1 MFNQK
6 ITIKIIDRFEKL
18 RRKKGKILHYL
29 ESNFKKTTYSVL
41 N

>member
-18 RRKKGKILHYL
+18 RRKKGKLFNYL
-29 ESNFKKTTYSVL
+29 ESNFKKTTY
-41 N
+41 